1 MAYIT
6 KVLVENCR
14 NVERL
19 EVDLTAPGR
28 PRHLILTGP
37 NGSGKSGV
45 LAAIATEVQ
54 WDVQGA
60 DKPLQHYVAAR
71 EAYRKQA
78 NAAVVAQ
85 FDQQVAA
92 LKAERPATLSWD
104 VPLASLAAEFSGGRF
119 ISVYLDVKRLLEP
132 APVSGPT
139 KLVWAPNQL
148 NPSVHV
154 AAQFLQF
161 LVNKKTEQAFASS
174 DRDEVT
180 AQRIEAWFDDFWK
193 QVGRLL
199 EDEGLTVKFD
209 RQTYNFV
216 FTRRDG
222 HPFDLRTLADGHAAV
237 LSILAEIL
245 LRVDAA
251 ERASGDRT
259 KQPSGVVIIDEIET
273 HLHLKLQEDILPFL
287 SALFPEIQFILATH
301 SPVVMASIPH
311 AVVYDFGK
319 REASPSEEFRGIRYG
334 ALMTGHFGIPDDIDL
349 DTLEK
354 LREMRA
360 LAAKTRDADEDEK
373 LTTLATELAGR
384 SASMALEVFIATKG
398 QRGQPAPAA

>member
-1 MAYIT
+1 M
-6 KVLVENCR
+6 CR
-14 NVERL
+14 
-19 EVDLTAPGR
+19 
-28 PRHLILTGP
+28 
-37 NGSGKSGV
+37 
-45 LAAIATEVQ
+45 
-54 WDVQGA
+54 
-60 DKPLQHYVAAR
+60 AR
-71 EAYRKQA
+71 
-78 NAAVVAQ
+78 
-85 FDQQVAA
+85 
-92 LKAERPATLSWD
+92 TSHCSTTSWD